1 MPEDGENEVIKFNE
15 ACKFRIGDGEKN
27 NECVM
32 CISNMGIYILKE
44 HKKSKKKTDY
54 VLLYAW
60 RYNQIVTEPRV
71 QASSIDNS
79 KNFIFGK

>member
-1 MPEDGENEVIKFNE
+1 
-15 ACKFRIGDGEKN
+15 
-27 NECVM
+27 
-32 CISNMGIYILKE
+32 MGIYILKE

-79 KNFIFGK
+79 KMFIFGK